1 MFRNCLKVAVRNLS
15 KNLFYS
21 LTSIAGLALGLAC
34 VFLIVQYLKQELS
47 YDRFHKHAED
57 IYRVTWEDENPQTR
71 TPHPMAQALV
81 TDFPEVERAVSI
93 TPLWGMGLTRES
105 FSFRN
110 PEKKEIQ
117 FEENNV
123 MAVDSTFFDVFTFP
137 LLKGNP
143 KTALKNP
150 DGGILISSSMSK
162 KYFGD
167 EDPLGKQLVVNDEKE
182 LIQVVGVFEDV
193 PVESHFHF
201 DFLVSYVREKS
212 FEDPESGFYTWSDFG
227 HYNYIRLKQGT
238 DAKQLEAKLTGW
250 ARKYI
255 DVSDD
260 VFQSLAN
267 NNFGFRLQPIS
278 QIHLHSHLRWELEP
292 NGYIAYTYMLMTAA
306 ILIIIIAC
314 VNFINL
320 TTAQS
325 ASRAKEIGIRKSLGA
340 FRSELALQFTG
351 EAVLVSLLSMVLAI
365 VFVELALPFFKL
377 ASGKSLQ
384 IDYLFFILALLGMSF
399 VTGIIAGI
407 FPSLYLTSIKPSL
420 VLKGKFLPGSK
431 GSILRE
437 GFTVFQFFA
446 SMILITCSIIIY
458 NQLNYIQHKDLG
470 FDQEEVIAL
479 PIKNHE
485 AINPKFEEIRNEL
498 MRIPNVKSVSAAS
511 NVPGRPFNQN
521 PVFATQSP
529 QMRMASSEALV
540 DYDFFTVLG
549 IEFSDGR
556 SFSKNNLAD
565 KDAFILNETA
575 AKNLYNGQAV
585 GKELSWESEEGIIK
599 GSIIGVIK
607 DFHFQSLH
615 EPVRPLMFR
624 LLPRYNY
631 VLVKLNTQDF
641 SQTLQSIQN
650 IWRKFDNRFGCEFSF
665 LSDYLNQ
672 QYLLEQSMAKIL
684 SAFSGIAIAIACF
697 GLLGIAALSF
707 RQKTKE
713 VSIRKVLGATVPEI
727 MFHLAKNFSK
737 IVLISIVLAVPLI
750 WWVMDD
756 WLEHFTFRTSI
767 SPLTFIGT
775 GVLLMVTAWIT
786 LSHLLWKVSTINP
799 AEILKNE

>member
-21 LTSIAGLALGLAC
+21 LTSIVGLALGLAC
-34 VFLIVQYLKQELS
+34 VFLIVQYLKQELG
-47 YDRFHKHAED
+47 YDKFHKHAND

-81 TDFPEVERAVSI
+81 SDFPEVESAVSI
-93 TPLWGMGLTRES
+93 TPMWGLGLTRES

-110 PEKKEIQ
+110 PEKDIR

-123 MAVDSTFFDVFTFP
+123 MAVDSTFLDVFTFP
-137 LLKGNP
+137 LLKGDP

-150 DGGILISSSMSK
+150 DGILISSSMSK

-167 EDPLGKQLVVNDEKE
+167 EDPLGKQLAVNDEKE

-193 PVESHFHF
+193 PAESHFHF
-201 DFLVSYVREKS
+201 DFLVSYVNEKS
-212 FEDPESGFYTWSDFG
+212 FEDAESGFYSWNDFG
-227 HYNYIRLKQGT
+227 HYNYIRLKHGA

-250 ARKYI
+250 VRKYI
-255 DVSDD
+255 NVPDD
-260 VFQSLAN
+260 VFQSLSN
-267 NNFGFRLQPIS
+267 NNFGFRLQPIT

-292 NGYIAYTYMLMTAA
+292 NGYVAYTYMLMTAA

-340 FRSELALQFTG
+340 FRIELALQFTG
-351 EAVLVSLLSMVLAI
+351 EAVLVSLSSMVLAI

-377 ASGKSLQ
+377 TTGNSLQ
-384 IDYLFFILALLGMSF
+384 IDYLFFILVLSGMSLA
-399 VTGIIAGI
+399 TGIVAGI
-407 FPSLYLTSIKPSL
+407 FPSLYLTSLKPGL
-420 VLKGKFLPGSK
+420 VLKGKFLQSSK

-458 NQLNYIQHKDLG
+458 SQLNYIQHKDLG
-470 FDQEEVIAL
+470 FDQEEVIVL
-479 PIKNHE
+479 PIKNLD

-498 MRIPNVKSVSAAS
+498 LRIPNVKSVSAAS

-521 PVFATQSP
+521 PVFATQFP
-529 QMRMASSEALV
+529 QMRMGSSEALV

-556 SFSKNNLAD
+556 SFSKNNSTD
-565 KDAFILNETA
+565 KDAFVLNETA

-585 GKELSWESEEGIIK
+585 GKELTWESEEGLIK
-599 GSIIGVIK
+599 GPIIGVIK

-631 VLVKLNTQDF
+631 VLIKLNMQDF
-641 SQTLQSIQN
+641 SQTLETIQN
-650 IWRKFDNRFGCEFSF
+650 TWKKFDNRFGFEFAF

-672 QYLLEQSMAKIL
+672 QYLLEQSMVKIL
-684 SAFSGIAIAIACF
+684 GAFSGIAIAIACF

-737 IVLISIVLAVPLI
+737 IVLISIGFAVPLI
-750 WWVMDD
+750 WWAMDN
-756 WLEHFTFRTSI
+756 WLENFTFRT
-767 SPLTFIGT
+767 
-775 GVLLMVTAWIT
+775 
-786 LSHLLWKVSTINP
+786 TINP
-799 AEILKNE
+799 LIFVGTGALLIDYCLDYIKSSALESLDNQSRRNTKK